1 MDYETIIVEKADG
14 IGKLTLNRPKQLNAT
29 SLKMAA
35 EIMRACD
42 EFEADPSVSCVI
54 FSGAGRAFCAGGDLK
69 EAATLESRGT
79 EQMWDGVA
87 LWNKMGY
94 RVKRLELP
102 TIAALHG
109 YVFGGGFLLATCCD
123 IRIAAED
130 AQMSVLLTKPRMFQG
145 KLVVQSAADMGLT
158 WTLPRLVGAGRAA
171 ELMFTGDMIPPE
183 KAEQIG
189 LVNYVVPA
197 DHLMD
202 KAMELAR
209 KFAEG
214 SRLRLRVTKRAL
226 HLSTYDRLEAHTEF
240 EAAAQT
246 HMIRAG
252 TD

>member
-1 MDYETIIVEKADG
+1 MQFEIALAMQFFIAFHCYLQVIG
-14 IGKLTLNRPKQLNAT
+14 INGFQQVIERCKFK
-29 SLKMAA
+29 SL
-35 EIMRACD
+35 
-42 EFEADPSVSCVI
+42 
-54 FSGAGRAFCAGGDLK
+54 
-69 EAATLESRGT
+69 
-79 EQMWDGVA
+79 
-87 LWNKMGY
+87 
-94 RVKRLELP
+94 
-102 TIAALHG
+102 
-109 YVFGGGFLLATCCD
+109 
-123 IRIAAED
+123 
-130 AQMSVLLTKPRMFQG
+130 QG